1 MTVAWEMDWGVVPL
15 LVFHNF
21 FLLPANTTSSLY
33 RFCFNV
39 DAEYSS
45 KIFVP
50 LYGDTPQILL
60 SSVTAVRV

>member
-1 MTVAWEMDWGVVPL
+1 MDWGVVLL

-21 FLLPANTTSSLY
+21 FLLPANAITSLY

-50 LYGDTPQILL
+50 LYGVTLQILL
-60 SSVTAVRV
+60 PSELQL